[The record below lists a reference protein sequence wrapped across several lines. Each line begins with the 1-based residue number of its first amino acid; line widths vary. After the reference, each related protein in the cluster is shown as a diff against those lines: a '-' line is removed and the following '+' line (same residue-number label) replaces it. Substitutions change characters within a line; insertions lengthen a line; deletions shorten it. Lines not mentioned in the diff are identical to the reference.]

1 MISLSGAV
9 IAKMLSC
16 ASPELQR
23 LAIGPANPAFYATI
37 TGGEQNGRPFIA
49 PDVSY
54 MIGGLSA
61 TPHTDGVDFGGHF
74 WIPEGE
80 AGNVEELELL
90 WPMLFLYRRAMPVR
104 ADGAGR
110 YRGGRGFVE
119 ACIPWSVPGLA
130 AALYIDESFPSL
142 VGPFGGNPGTMGR
155 FRLTRGSDVRERL
168 ARGEVPQDF
177 DAVPGEP
184 EPVQAKGPMLMV
196 GADDVWEWTGA
207 NGAGYGDPLTRDPA
221 AVLRDVLAGGLDEAT
236 ARRVYSVVLTADGDA
251 VDEPATERARR
262 AMLTERLAAATAPTG
277 GVSTVDSGATIRPIS
292 GELGIVER
300 DGAPDAFASLTG
312 RAVLGPVTGNFKEH
326 CAVLER
332 PTSEVGPEYASPAG
346 RAGERM
352 RYREYLCPATGLRID
367 SEIVRPGEDML
378 HGVRLTAVTAAR

>member
-1 MISLSGAV
+1 
-9 IAKMLSC
+9 MLSC

-49 PDVSY
+49 PNVDY

-61 TPHTDGVDFGGHF
+61 TPRSDGVDFGGHF
-74 WIPEGE
+74 WIPEGI
-80 AGNVEELELL
+80 AGNIEELELL

-119 ACIPWSVPGLA
+119 ASIPWSVPGLA
-130 AALYIDESFPSL
+130 VALYIDESFPRL
-142 VGPFGGNPGTMGR
+142 VGPFGGNPGTVGR
-155 FRLTRGSDVRERL
+155 FRLKHGSDVLDRL
-168 ARGEVPQDF
+168 GRGEVPQDF
-177 DAVPGEP
+177 DALTGEL

-196 GADDVWEWTGA
+196 GAADVWEWTGA

-221 AVLRDVLAGGLDEAT
+221 HVLWDIRAGRLDPAA
-236 ARRVYSVVLTADGDA
+236 ARRLYGVVLTSDRDA
-251 VDEPATERARR
+251 VDISATQAART
-262 AMLTERLAAATAPTG
+262 AALAERLDAATAPQGEVT
-277 GVSTVDSGATIRPIS
+277 TVAPGISIRPIG
-292 GELGIVER
+292 GELGVVER
-300 DGAPDAFASLTG
+300 DGVPELFVSVTG
-312 RAVLGPVTGNFKEH
+312 RAVLGTVSGNFKEH

-332 PTSEVGPEYASPAG
+332 PTSEVGPEYVSPAG
-346 RAGERM
+346 RAGEAM
-352 RYREYLCPATGLRID
+352 RYREFLCPVTGLRID

-378 HGVRLTAVTAAR
+378 NGVRLAYEH